1 MNTSSVTRL
10 CPHLMPQ
17 DLMPQDLP
25 DSYGRG
31 YGEQAHPE
39 AIGPPCED
47 DFSSYLYQLKLLL
60 QEGFYIFCRPRKPR
74 KRLTVEATHEFSA
87 IIAE

>member
-17 DLMPQDLP
+17 DLMPQHLP
-25 DSYGRG
+25 DS

-74 KRLTVEATHEFSA
+74 KRLTVEATHELSA